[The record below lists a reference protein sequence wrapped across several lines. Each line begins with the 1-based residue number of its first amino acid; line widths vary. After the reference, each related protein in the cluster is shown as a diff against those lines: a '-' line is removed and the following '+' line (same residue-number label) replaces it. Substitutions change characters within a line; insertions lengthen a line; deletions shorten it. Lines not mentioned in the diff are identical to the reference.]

1 MLIYSVRGEYMK
13 IVHTA
18 DWHIGKIV
26 NEYSMIDEQEYILEQ
41 FVSIVKEEEPHV
53 VIIAGD
59 IYDRS
64 VAPIEAVELLD
75 RTLGRIILD
84 FGIPVLLISGNH
96 DSPERLSF
104 GSGILRSKDLFIE
117 GNFKKDLTKIVINDV
132 YGKVNFYM
140 LPYVDPAIVRN
151 IYEDGGIR
159 THNQAM
165 KAIIERLNGNFD
177 KSERNIMITHGYAR
191 GISELSLSDSE
202 RPLSIGGTDYV
213 EIENFKDFN
222 YTALGHLHRPQQAGG
237 RKIYY
242 SGSLLKYS
250 FSEVDHKKAV
260 SVVNMDEKGD
270 IVIEQKELKPKRDMR
285 DLEGKLSELLDPST
299 YRNIEQEH
307 FYRVILTDKG
317 ELLDPM
323 GKLKSVYPNVL
334 QIMVK
339 ERIRDISDVRTAA
352 GEGYRDKSK
361 LQLFKEFY
369 KSITEDDLETENI
382 EVMSRIIEEIEK
394 KGDDLCEAY

>member
-1 MLIYSVRGEYMK
+1 MK

-26 NEYSMIDEQEYILEQ
+26 NEYSMIGEQEYMLEQ
-41 FVSIVKEEEPHV
+41 FVNIVKEEEPHV

-75 RTLGRIILD
+75 KTLGKIILD
-84 FGIPVLLISGNH
+84 FEIPVLLISGNH

-104 GSGILRSKDLFIE
+104 GNGILRSKNLFIE
-117 GNFKKDLTKIVINDV
+117 GNFKKDLTKIELNDD

-151 IYEDGGIR
+151 IYEDGRIR

-165 KAIIERLNGNFD
+165 KAIIERVNGSFD

-191 GISELSLSDSE
+191 GVSELSISDSE

-213 EIENFKDFN
+213 EIDNFRDFN
-222 YTALGHLHRPQQAGG
+222 YTALGHLHRPQHAGDK
-237 RKIYY
+237 KICY

-250 FSEVDHKKAV
+250 FSEVEHKK
-260 SVVNMDEKGD
+260 SVTIVNMDANGD
-270 IVIEQKELKPKRDMR
+270 VTIEQKELKPKRDMR
-285 DLEGKLSELLDPST
+285 DLEGKLDELLDPAN
-299 YRNIEQEH
+299 YKGIEQEH

-352 GEGYRDKSK
+352 GEGYRDKPK
-361 LQLFKEFY
+361 LQLFEEFY
-369 KSITEDDLETENI
+369 KSITEEDLERENI
-382 EVMSRIIEEIEK
+382 EVISRIIEEVEK
-394 KGDDLCEAY
+394 KGDDLCETY

>member
-1 MLIYSVRGEYMK
+1 MK
-13 IVHTA
+13 IIHTA

-26 NEYSMIDEQEYILEQ
+26 NEYSMISEQEYILKQ
-41 FVSIVKEEEPHV
+41 FVKLVKDEEPHA

-59 IYDRS
+59 IFDRS
-64 VAPIEAVELLD
+64 VAPTEAVELLD

-84 FGIPVLLISGNH
+84 FGIPVLIISGNH

-117 GNFKKDLTKIVINDV
+117 GNFKKDISKITINDD
-132 YGKVNFYM
+132 YGRVNFFM
-140 LPYVDPAIVRN
+140 LPYTDPAIVRN
-151 IYEDGGIR
+151 EYKDVNIR

-165 KAIIERLNGNFD
+165 KAIMERLNGNFD
-177 KSERNIMITHGYAR
+177 KSERNILITHGYAR
-191 GISELSLSDSE
+191 GISELAFSDSE
-202 RPLSIGGTDYV
+202 RPLSIGGADYV

-222 YTALGHLHRPQQAGG
+222 YTALGHLHRPQQAGNG
-237 RKIYY
+237 KAYY

-250 FSEVDHKKAV
+250 FSEVEHKK
-260 SVVNMDEKGD
+260 SVTIINMDENGYFNM
-270 IVIEQKELKPKRDMR
+270 EQKELKPKRDMR
-285 DLEGKLSELLDPST
+285 DLEGKLNELLDPAT
-299 YRNIEQEH
+299 YKNIELDH
-307 FYRVILTDKG
+307 FYRIMLTDKG

-339 ERIRDISDVRTAA
+339 ERIKDTSGIKTAA
-352 GEGYRDKSK
+352 AQGYRDKSK

-369 KSITEDDLETENI
+369 KSITDDDLEDYDTK
-382 EVMSRIIEEIEK
+382 VMSSIIEDIEK
-394 KGDDLCEAY
+394 KGDDFYEAG

>member
-1 MLIYSVRGEYMK
+1 MRI
-13 IVHTA
+13 IHTA

-26 NEYSMIDEQEYILEQ
+26 NEYSMIGEQEYILKQ
-41 FVSIVKEEEPHV
+41 LVNIVKEEEPHV

-64 VAPIEAVELLD
+64 VAPTEAVELLD
-75 RTLGRIILD
+75 KTLGRIILD

-104 GSGILRSKDLFIE
+104 GSSILRSKNLFIE
-117 GNFKKDLTKIVINDV
+117 GNFRKDLTKITINDD

-151 IYEDGGIR
+151 IYEDGNIR

-165 KAIIERLNGNFD
+165 KAIIERLNGSFD
-177 KSERNIMITHGYAR
+177 KNERNIMITHGYAR

-213 EIENFKDFN
+213 EIDNFQDFN
-222 YTALGHLHRPQQAGG
+222 YTALGHLHRPQYAGG
-237 RKIYY
+237 KKIYY

-250 FSEVDHKKAV
+250 FSEVNHKKSV
-260 SVVNMDEKGD
+260 TVVNMDKKGD
-270 IVIEQKELKPKRDMR
+270 VTIEQKELKPQRDMR
-285 DLEGKLSELLDPST
+285 DLEGKLNELLDPST
-299 YRNIEQEH
+299 YKNIEREH

-339 ERIRDISDVRTAA
+339 ERIRDLGDVKTAA

-369 KSITEDDLETENI
+369 KSITEEDLESENI
-382 EVMSRIIEEIEK
+382 EVMSRIIEEVEK
-394 KGDDLCEAY
+394 KGDDPYEAY

>member
-1 MLIYSVRGEYMK
+1 MK

-26 NEYSMIDEQEYILEQ
+26 NEYSMIGEQEYMLGQ
-41 FVSIVKEEEPHV
+41 FVEIVKEEEPHV

-64 VAPIEAVELLD
+64 IAPIEAVELLD
-75 RTLGRIILD
+75 KTLGRIILD

-104 GSGILRSKDLFIE
+104 GSGILRSKNLFIE
-117 GNFKKDLTKIVINDV
+117 GNFKKDITKIVINDD
-132 YGKVNFYM
+132 YNKVNFYM

-151 IYEDGGIR
+151 IYEDGSIR

-165 KAIIERLNGNFD
+165 RAIIDRLNGNFD

-191 GISELSLSDSE
+191 GISELSFSDSE

-213 EIENFKDFN
+213 EIENFQGFN
-222 YTALGHLHRPQQAGG
+222 YTALGHLHRPQYAGG
-237 RKIYY
+237 KKVYY

-250 FSEVDHKKAV
+250 FSEVDHKKSV
-260 SVVNMDEKGD
+260 TVVNMDEKGD
-270 IVIEQKELKPKRDMR
+270 VIIEQKELKPKRDMR

-323 GKLKSVYPNVL
+323 SKLKSVYPNVL

-339 ERIRDISDVRTAA
+339 ERIKGARDIKTAA
-352 GEGYRDKSK
+352 GEGYKDKTK

-382 EVMSRIIEEIEK
+382 EVMSRIIEGVEK
-394 KGDDLCEAY
+394 KGDDLYEAY

>member
-1 MLIYSVRGEYMK
+1 MK

-26 NEYSMIDEQEYILEQ
+26 NEYSMIGEQEYMLEQ
-41 FVSIVKEEEPHV
+41 FVNIVKEEEPHA

-75 RTLGRIILD
+75 KTLGKIILD
-84 FGIPVLLISGNH
+84 FEIPVLLISGNH

-104 GSGILRSKDLFIE
+104 GNGILRSKNLFIE
-117 GNFKKDLTKIVINDV
+117 GNFKKDLTKIELNDD

-151 IYEDGGIR
+151 IYEDGRIR

-165 KAIIERLNGNFD
+165 KAIIERVNGSFD

-191 GISELSLSDSE
+191 GVSELSISDSE

-213 EIENFKDFN
+213 EIDNFRDFN
-222 YTALGHLHRPQQAGG
+222 YTALGHLHRPQHAGDK
-237 RKIYY
+237 KICY

-250 FSEVDHKKAV
+250 FSEVEHKK
-260 SVVNMDEKGD
+260 SVTIVNMDANGD
-270 IVIEQKELKPKRDMR
+270 VTIEQKELKPKRDMR
-285 DLEGKLSELLDPST
+285 DLEGKLDELLDPAN
-299 YRNIEQEH
+299 YKGIEQEH

-352 GEGYRDKSK
+352 GEGYRDKPK
-361 LQLFKEFY
+361 LQLFEEFY
-369 KSITEDDLETENI
+369 KSITEEDLERENI
-382 EVMSRIIEEIEK
+382 EVISRIIEEVEK
-394 KGDDLCEAY
+394 KGDDLCETY